1 MSTRKSA
8 RPAIGPS
15 DRPPGIRTG
24 GAAVLEVGGV
34 VVGHHTDAA
43 AGTGCTV
50 IAFDPAVVV
59 GVDIRGSAP
68 GTREVAL
75 LDPQRHISQIDAIVL
90 CGGSALGLGAAS
102 GVAEALRAR
111 NRGFPTPGGPVPIV
125 PAAVVFD
132 LTTGKSAWPQ
142 PHDGAA
148 ALERASSEF
157 FACGNVGAG
166 TGVTAGPGRAGVKSG
181 LGAALASRG
190 RLKVGAIAAVN
201 PVGTVLDE
209 HGRPFAG
216 LIKNGAVA
224 EPEAAYALLDRFP
237 GNTIVAVILC
247 NADLDKLGATKVA
260 QMAHDGL
267 ARAVRPAHTIR
278 DGDTVFAAAGLGAA
292 IAAPVDL
299 AGSLAADALA
309 AAIRHGVR
317 SAQSDY
323 GIAAVADLGGPA

>member
-1 MSTRKSA
+1 MRCGSGKKSRRPKNQPLAPPKTRLSRVTCRPSNMRANTSPGQAAVRSRATRQIAAQTGRNWPNAYMNWSNRRIGRESMPKSPYANMSTRKSA
-8 RPAIGPS
+8 GTAIGPS

-50 IAFDPAVVV
+50 IAFDPAMVV

-75 LDPQRHISQIDAIVL
+75 LDPQRHINRIDAIVL

-157 FACGNVGAG
+157 FACGKRRRRHRGNRRAGAG
-166 TGVTAGPGRAGVKSG
+166 GRQVRPGRRAGQ
-181 LGAALASRG
+181 
-190 RLKVGAIAAVN
+190 
-201 PVGTVLDE
+201 P
-209 HGRPFAG
+209 
-216 LIKNGAVA
+216 
-224 EPEAAYALLDRFP
+224 
-237 GNTIVAVILC
+237 
-247 NADLDKLGATKVA
+247 
-260 QMAHDGL
+260 
-267 ARAVRPAHTIR
+267 
-278 DGDTVFAAAGLGAA
+278 
-292 IAAPVDL
+292 
-299 AGSLAADALA
+299 
-309 AAIRHGVR
+309 R
-317 SAQSDY
+317 SAQGRRHRRGQPGRD
-323 GIAAVADLGGPA
+323 GA